1 MDPVVSFL
9 TDRILPEDKTKAK
22 KIRRN
27 APRYW
32 LSEEQKLY
40 KQSYSEPYLLC
51 THLEAVEAL
60 LEELHN
66 GMCSSH
72 TGGKSL
78 SHRALTQCYWW
89 PNMQK
94 STQDYFKKC
103 DQSKGMPQIF
113 INPRGPQT
121 LFPVHGLLHSEAWI

>member
-9 TDRILPEDKTKAK
+9 KDRILPEDKTKAK

-40 KQSYSEPYLLC
+40 KQSYFEPYLLC

-66 GMCSSH
+66 GMCGSH

-78 SHRALTQCYWW
+78 SHRALT
-89 PNMQK
+89 
-94 STQDYFKKC
+94 
-103 DQSKGMPQIF
+103 
-113 INPRGPQT
+113 
-121 LFPVHGLLHSEAWI
+121 